1 MFNVAS
7 RFSARH
13 VSVYPQLPKE
23 AAAPAPTLSALQAS
37 TAAANLGTLL
47 LQTKLCDKPST
58 DLQAWIA
65 AAHEANAD
73 EKERF
78 KLRSEGKAPPNK
90 NGYIPII
97 YNIA

>member
-1 MFNVAS
+1 ML
-7 RFSARH
+7 H
-13 VSVYPQLPKE
+13 VVSLRGMYQCTPSCPKK
-23 AAAPAPTLSALQAS
+23 AAEPAPTLSALQAS
-37 TAAANLGTLL
+37 TAAAKLGTPL
-47 LQTKLCDKPST
+47 LQTKLCDRSNT

-78 KLRSEGKAPPNK
+78 KLRSEGKAPQNK